1 MSRAPALPA
10 RRAMI
15 LCAGFGERLRP
26 LSDELPKPLVP
37 VGDRSVLA
45 QIAAQLRRAGYA
57 SALANT
63 HWLHEKFEAILGTL
77 DLDLTLV
84 HEAAIR
90 GVAGG
95 VAGAR
100 ELLTAPALVWNGD
113 ILIDDPPLD
122 ALVDRARASSEVC
135 LAVSPTS
142 GPGSVG
148 LDAAGRVVRLRGERF
163 GQEVRAAD
171 YIGLFA
177 LGARALAEL
186 PEQGC
191 LFGDYCLPRLRRGQ
205 SVETCPTQSAWQEVG
220 SVDAYLSAN
229 LHWLS
234 QHSNRPERSYVH
246 PTASVAPGVQLIGSV
261 IGGNARVDGA
271 GKLEGCV
278 LWPGSHAVAP
288 LERTVVTPRTR
299 VQGTVPA

>member
-1 MSRAPALPA
+1 MSRAPASPA

-15 LCAGFGERLRP
+15 LCAGLGERLRP

-77 DLDLTLV
+77 ELDLTLV
-84 HEAAIR
+84 YEPQIR

-95 VAGAR
+95 IAGAR
-100 ELLTAPALVWNGD
+100 ALLAAPALVWNGD

-122 ALVDRARASSEVC
+122 ALVARAQASSDVC
-135 LAVSPTS
+135 LAVAPTS

-148 LDAAGRVVRLRGERF
+148 LDRAGRVVRLRGERF

-171 YIGLFA
+171 YVGLVA
-177 LGARALAEL
+177 VGERALAEL
-186 PEQGC
+186 PEWGC
-191 LFGDYCLPRLRRGQ
+191 LIGDYCLPRLRRGL
-205 SVETCPTQSAWQEVG
+205 SVETYPTPSAWREVG
-220 SVDAYLSAN
+220 SVDAYLNAN

-234 QHSNRPERSYVH
+234 QHANRPERSYVH
-246 PTASVAPGVQLIGSV
+246 PTASVAPGVQLVGSV
-261 IGGNARVDGA
+261 VGANARLEGT
-271 GKLEGCV
+271 GKVEGCV
-278 LWPGSHAVAP
+278 LWPGSHAAAP
-288 LERTVVTPRTR
+288 LDGTVVTPRTR
-299 VQGTVPA
+299 VRGTVPA